1 MEQGSTKR
9 STEGGVDRLSQ
20 SAHQAVDKAAAMA
33 SQYAERFSDKGEEL
47 MQMHEDWMQTARDYI
62 RERPFQAMGMAL
74 AAGYLLSIL
83 MRSRD

>member
-1 MEQGSTKR
+1 
-9 STEGGVDRLSQ
+9 
-20 SAHQAVDKAAAMA
+20 
-33 SQYAERFSDKGEEL
+33 
-47 MQMHEDWMQTARDYI
+47 MQTARDYI